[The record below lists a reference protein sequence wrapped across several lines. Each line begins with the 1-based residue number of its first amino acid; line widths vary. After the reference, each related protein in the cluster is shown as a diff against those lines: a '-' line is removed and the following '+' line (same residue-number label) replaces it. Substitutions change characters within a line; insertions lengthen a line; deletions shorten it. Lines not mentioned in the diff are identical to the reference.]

1 METKKIALF
10 IKTKRKEK
18 GLTQEQLANELFV
31 TEKAISRWETGRGTP
46 DISLLM
52 PLANALNVSVS
63 EILSGEKKVE
73 SKEEINEII
82 NYIEI
87 NKKGKYNMPFKLS
100 IICYIISILTFL
112 TYLRLD
118 YNTNISINY
127 FIRLIFVI
135 IASVFIIIG
144 NYIYNN
150 NYIDKISDKKK
161 SIKIANL
168 IIFIYYSTLLFN
180 MTIFARF
187 TNIHSYNLI
196 PFKSIYEIVTSNN
209 MYFILINI
217 LGNLLVF
224 MPIEYFMIELFNVV
238 NFKKTLLIN
247 FLIVFICEVIQY
259 TFKIGVFDV
268 DDIILCFSGMMLFYF
283 LHTKYKSK
291 FKKGTLEGLK

>member
-52 PLANALNVSVS
+52 PLAKVLNVSVS
-63 EILSGEKKVE
+63 EILTGEKNVKN
-73 SKEEINEII
+73 KEEINEII
-82 NYIEI
+82 DYIEI

-100 IICYIISILTFL
+100 IICYIISIITFL

-135 IASVFIIIG
+135 VASVFIIIG

-161 SIKIANL
+161 SIKISNL

-196 PFKSIYEIVTSNN
+196 PFKSIYDIVTSNN
-209 MYFILINI
+209 MYFILINL

-247 FLIVFICEVIQY
+247 FFIIFICEVIQY
-259 TFKIGVFDV
+259 IFKIGVFDV
-268 DDIILCFSGMMLFYF
+268 DDIILCFSGMMLFY
-283 LHTKYKSK
+283 LLYTKYKSK
-291 FKKGTLEGLK
+291 LKRK

>member
-46 DISLLM
+46 DISLLI
-52 PLANALNVSVS
+52 PLAKVLNVSVS
-63 EILSGEKKVE
+63 EILSGEKKVKN
-73 SKEEINEII
+73 KEEINEII
-82 NYIEI
+82 DYIEI
-87 NKKGKYNMPFKLS
+87 NKKGKYNMLFKLS

-112 TYLRLD
+112 TYLRFD

-135 IASVFIIIG
+135 VASIFIIIG
-144 NYIYNN
+144 NYIYSN

-161 SIKIANL
+161 SIKISNS

-196 PFKSIYEIVTSNN
+196 PFKSIYDIVTSNN

-247 FLIVFICEVIQY
+247 FLIVFICEIIQY
-259 TFKIGVFDV
+259 IFKIGVFDV

-283 LHTKYKSK
+283 LYTKYKSK
-291 FKKGTLEGLK
+291 LKRK

>member
-46 DISLLM
+46 DISLLI
-52 PLANALNVSVS
+52 PLAKVLNVSVS
-63 EILSGEKKVE
+63 EILSGEKK
-73 SKEEINEII
+73 SKNKEEINEII

-268 DDIILCFSGMMLFYF
+268 DDIILCFSGMILFYF

-291 FKKGTLEGLK
+291 FKKRTLEGLK